1 MVRMARVGGSMQVG
15 DLVLHSE
22 DRKFGVITRLAKDN
36 YPFYVVEFV
45 DGGMCLCSPQSLIKV
60 S

>member
-1 MVRMARVGGSMQVG
+1 MVGCCFTGGSVKVG
-15 DLVLHSE
+15 DLVMHSE
-22 DRKFGVITRLAKDN
+22 DRKFGVITRLAKEN

-45 DGGMCLCSPQSLIKV
+45 DGGTCLCSPQSLIKV

>member
-1 MVRMARVGGSMQVG
+1 VKIG
-15 DLVLHSE
+15 DLVMHSE
-22 DRKFGVITRLAKDN
+22 DRRFGVITRLAKDN

-45 DGGMCLCSPQSLIKV
+45 DGGVCLCSPGSLIKV

>member
-1 MVRMARVGGSMQVG
+1 MQVG
-15 DLVLHSE
+15 DLVMHSE

-36 YPFYVVEFV
+36 YPFYMVEFV

>member
-1 MVRMARVGGSMQVG
+1 MVRMARAGGSMRVG
-15 DLVLHSE
+15 DLVMHSE